1 MAAVVIN
8 TKLRLT
14 SKEKTPSVWLEG
26 QKLAKG
32 GIETGQVL
40 YAHFDKSSRR
50 VVASKTGDADLN
62 DVKAF
67 TVSRRRRNGKEYPL
81 IELRAEELASL
92 FEGVEL
98 LRVAIKDGKITIRP
112 HGQQQKVQ
120 SRLERLLS
128 KVRNG
133 EKLATGSLFHGG
145 GVLDRALHEGFSEAG
160 LYSSIRV
167 AVEIESKYLDC
178 SLNNNSMLWDDNS
191 IAIESPIESVE
202 LSNAPQLD
210 LVVAGIPCTGASISG
225 RTKGKLSCAEE
236 HSSAGAL
243 FVYFLNFVLA
253 TQPAIVL
260 FENVPPYQKT
270 ASYMV
275 IESVLLTAGYDIHTS
290 VLNGNSLGALENR
303 DRLVCVATTKGLDFD
318 FDRIEP
324 VRVKEQTL
332 SEIIDFYPQDSDKWK
347 TYSYLADKEQRD
359 IANGKGFKRQL
370 LDGTNDSCGTIGRG
384 YNKARSTE
392 PFLVSPFGDGKSRL
406 FSPAE
411 HARAKGIPENLVN
424 GVSDTTAHEILG
436 QSVIFPVFQAVG
448 KCIAAQVKEAVTIK
462 HVAAA

>member
-1 MAAVVIN
+1 MTAVVIN

-50 VVASKTGDADLN
+50 VVASKSGDADLN

-67 TVSRRRRNGKEYPL
+67 TVSRRRRNGKEHPL

-92 FEGVEL
+92 FEGVEV
-98 LRVAIKDGKITIRP
+98 LRVAIQNGKITIRA
-112 HGQQQKVQ
+112 HSQQAKVK
-120 SRLERLLS
+120 SRLDRLFE
-128 KVRNG
+128 KVLEG
-133 EKLATGSLFHGG
+133 KKLDVGSIFHGG
-145 GVLDRALHEGFSEAG
+145 GVLDRALHNGFAMSG
-160 LYSSIRV
+160 LQSAIKV
-167 AVEIESKYLDC
+167 AVEIEGKYLDS
-178 SLNNNSMLWDDNS
+178 SLANNPMLWDKDS
-191 IAIESPIESVE
+191 IAIESPLESVE
-202 LSNAPQLD
+202 LASAPLLD
-210 LVVAGIPCTGASISG
+210 CVFAGIPCVGASLSG
-225 RTKGKLSCAEE
+225 RAKGKLSCAEE

-253 TQPAIVL
+253 TQPAIVV

-275 IESVLLTAGYDIHTS
+275 IESVLLTAGYDIHST
-290 VLNGNSLGALENR
+290 VLNGNTFGALENR

-324 VRVKEQTL
+324 VRVKEKTL
-332 SEIIDFYPQDSDKWK
+332 SEILDYYPQDSDKWK
-347 TYSYLADKEQRD
+347 TYSYLAEKEQRD
-359 IANGKGFKRQL
+359 MANGKGFKRQL

-392 PFLVSPFGDGKSRL
+392 PFVISPFGDGMSRL
-406 FSPAE
+406 FSPLE
-411 HARAKGIPENLVN
+411 HARVKGIPEDLIN

-436 QSVIFPVFQAVG
+436 QSVIYPAFQAVG
-448 KCIAAQVKEAVTIK
+448 NCIATQVREAVSMQ